1 MPQIQPVDPALTE
14 GKSRE
19 LLQSVQKQ
27 LGMVPN
33 MMKTLAHSPAVLEGY
48 LQFGARLSGGLLS
61 SKLQEKIA
69 VAVAGLNQC
78 GYCAS
83 AHTAIGKKVEV
94 EAEELLKNLLG
105 ESDDVQTSAVLSFVK
120 TVVKKR
126 GRLSENELERLRAVG
141 FSDAEIIEIIAHV
154 GINTFTN
161 YFNNIAG
168 TVIDFPKVE
177 LPQACAV

>member
-1 MPQIQPVDPALTE
+1 MPRIQPVDPALAE
-14 GKSRE
+14 GKTQE
-19 LLQSVQKQ
+19 LFQEVQSQ

-33 MMKTLAHSPAVLEGY
+33 LMKTLGRSPVALEGY
-48 LQFGARLSGGLLS
+48 LNFTSALGKGVLSP
-61 SKLQEKIA
+61 KLQENIA

-94 EAEELLKNLLG
+94 EASELLKNLLG
-105 ESDDVQTSAVLSFVK
+105 ESDDSQTSAVLSFVK

-126 GRLSENELERLRAVG
+126 GRISEVELESIRAAG
-141 FSDAEIIEIIAHV
+141 FSDAEIVEIIGHI
-154 GINTFTN
+154 GINTFSN

-168 TVIDFPKVE
+168 TTIDFPMVDVT
-177 LPQACAV
+177 QTCAV